1 MRKKYIFI
9 KPFKCS
15 HGIIP
20 EGSEIVIFRGFIY
33 MNGGMIQP
41 VYNQVILGILNDP
54 QLKAEYI
61 KEADIIHNKI

>member
-15 HGIIP
+15 QGIIP
-20 EGSEIVIFRGFIY
+20 EGSEIVIFRSFIY

-41 VYNQVILGILNDP
+41 AYNQVIMGILNDP
-54 QLKAEYI
+54 QLKKEYI
-61 KEADIIHNKI
+61 REEEIIHNKI